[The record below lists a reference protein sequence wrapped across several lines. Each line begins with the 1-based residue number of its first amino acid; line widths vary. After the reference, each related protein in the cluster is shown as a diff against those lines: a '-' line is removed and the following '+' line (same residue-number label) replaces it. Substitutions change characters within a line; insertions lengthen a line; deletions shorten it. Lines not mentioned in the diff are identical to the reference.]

1 MRRSSEPTRS
11 TRWRPSRASTR
22 SGAASPRTGRW
33 PPAGAWGSASSPTAR
48 WAAGFSTDAPA
59 GGEGT
64 DRFDYRARHPRF
76 APGAR
81 EANLPLAEALAALAR
96 AKGATAAQLALAW
109 VMSRGDDVVPIP
121 GTKRRRWLRENAAA
135 ADVGLSEDDV
145 AAIEA
150 AVPRGAVVGERYPE
164 SSMSTLNG

>member
-1 MRRSSEPTRS
+1 MLATCRRLGIGFV
-11 TRWRPSRASTR
+11 AY
-22 SGAASPRTGRW
+22 SPLGR
-33 PPAGAWGSASSPTAR
+33 
-48 WAAGFSTDAPA
+48 GFLTDAPA

-81 EANLPLAEALAALAR
+81 EANLPLVEALAALAR